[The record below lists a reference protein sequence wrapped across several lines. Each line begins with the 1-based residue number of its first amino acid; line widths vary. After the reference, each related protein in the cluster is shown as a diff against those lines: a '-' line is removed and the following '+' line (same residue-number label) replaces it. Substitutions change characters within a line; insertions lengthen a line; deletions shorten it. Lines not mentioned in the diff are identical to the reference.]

1 MGMQNEKCCSTEADI
16 WAGGMT
22 MMKVL
27 VNANR
32 LKPQRKLVDVS
43 FTILLC

>member
-27 VNANR
+27 AGECKQIEATEEVG
-32 LKPQRKLVDVS
+32 
-43 FTILLC
+43 